1 MWIEAFE
8 AKYEGKGTLFGRDE
22 FDKLLG
28 HCAAVTDAPCCDFG
42 PELIDAYPEAK
53 VVLVQREFS
62 AWYKSFSIIA
72 EDSFNPVFKIAAILD
87 PYWTGRA
94 RKMAFLWLSGRYG
107 RSSQEIKDNLRR
119 VYDEHHATI
128 RRVTP
133 PQKLLEYELGSGWE
147 PLCKFL
153 DKPIPDVPF
162 PWLNEGERLKEF
174 FKFLEKRVATNAL
187 KNVMVVFGSLAIL
200 GYAVYWVTARNW

>member
-8 AKYEGKGTLFGRDE
+8 AKYKGKGQPFGRAE
-22 FDKLLG
+22 FDKILG
-28 HCAAVTDAPCCDFG
+28 HCAAVTDAPCTEFG

-53 VVLVQREFS
+53 VVLVEREFS

-72 EDSFNPVFKIAAILD
+72 ENSFDPVFKITAILD
-87 PYWTGRA
+87 PYWAGRA
-94 RKMAFLWLSGRYG
+94 RKMAFLWLNGRYG
-107 RSSQEIKDNLRR
+107 QTSQEIKDNLRK
-119 VYDEHHATI
+119 VYDEHYATI

-133 PQKLLEYELGSGWE
+133 PERLLEYKLGSGWE

-187 KNVMVVFGSLAIL
+187 KNVISVIGPLAVL
-200 GYAVYWVTARNW
+200 GYAIYWAMTSK